1 MERPGR
7 FLQVNVLP
15 FNYWSYEHLYP
26 PSSLTPKT
34 RKAVNLRL
42 EALDSNLD
50 SALCGLLH
58 LLNVPKPQFPICKK
72 QASSHYPRNR
82 HKVTKVKATN
92 IGVAKLNSHN
102 NLVRFQLESK
112 PLHLLTLHELG
123 FTGASC
129 THGHLLT
136 LDHKLTNTIH
146 SPPSLF

>member
-1 MERPGR
+1 MAFYIYLMSLNLSFPSVKSK
-7 FLQVNVLP
+7 QV
-15 FNYWSYEHLYP
+15 
-26 PSSLTPKT
+26 
-34 RKAVNLRL
+34 AIIL
-42 EALDSNLD
+42 EID
-50 SALCGLLH
+50 
-58 LLNVPKPQFPICKK
+58 
-72 QASSHYPRNR
+72 
-82 HKVTKVKATN
+82 KVTKVKATN

-146 SPPSLF
+146 SPPSQF